1 MFGRKNTPILETKRI
16 ELNLPMIRDFD
27 EWSELC
33 TKNAAFLS
41 PWEPKRYKEL
51 HSLESFKA
59 RVNWSKES
67 YKNATAA
74 PFIIRRKED
83 NALIGVITLDNIRR
97 GPSQAGTIGYW
108 LGEEFTGLGFMG
120 EALSKVVT
128 YAFTSLDISRIEA
141 ATLKNNKPSRK
152 LLENSGFR
160 YEGVAQSYLQIDGRW
175 QPHVLYANLR
185 RDRIGAT
192 ETGMS

>member
-1 MFGRKNTPILETKRI
+1 MFGRRKTAILETKRI
-16 ELNLPMIRDFD
+16 ELSLPKLRDYD

-33 TKNAAFLS
+33 AKNAAFLS
-41 PWEPKRYKEL
+41 PWEPKRYNEL
-51 HSLESFKA
+51 HTLQNFKE
-59 RVNWSKES
+59 RVKWSAES
-67 YKNATAA
+67 YKNSSAA
-74 PFIIRRKED
+74 PFVIRRKED
-83 NALIGVITLDNIRR
+83 HALIGAITLDNIRK
-97 GPSQAGTIGYW
+97 GPSQSGTVGYW
-108 LGEEFTGLGFMG
+108 LGEEFTGLGYMS

-128 YAFTSLDISRIEA
+128 HAFTTLDLSRIEA
-141 ATLKNNKPSRK
+141 ATLKNNQPSRK

-175 QPHVLYANLR
+175 RPHVLYANLR